1 MVITTVKNTAGWER
15 QKITSQKGALFVMR
29 PMEGQFSSEGNEARK
44 TAGPDHFWSL
54 TLTQFPIAATT
65 TQTSWLQPFQMFHL
79 AVLEDNSQTRV
90 SLGRNR
96 SVSEAGLFPGGSGEK
111 PSPPPLQRLRHS
123 LAHEPFFTFKA
134 SCWGSGP
141 SHLTFLWAS
150 FQAHTSTS
158 LTSAKQG
165 DSWD

>member
-1 MVITTVKNTAGWER
+1 
-15 QKITSQKGALFVMR
+15 MR

-54 TLTQFPIAATT
+54 NLTRTLILILTLTQFPSAATT

-79 AVLEDNSQTRV
+79 AVLEDRSQTRV

-96 SVSEAGLFPGGSGEK
+96 SVSEARLFSGGSEEK
-111 PSPPPLQRLRHS
+111 PLPPPLQRLHHS

-141 SHLTFLWAS
+141 SHLTFL
-150 FQAHTSTS
+150 
-158 LTSAKQG
+158 
-165 DSWD
+165 